1 MATFC
6 KTYPDTA
13 TAEEAVAELRAAGVP
28 AHAIRML
35 AGQGLHDIRRE
46 PVGMFAR
53 TLRPE
58 APVGTFANR
67 KRLRRQGYG
76 TYAGDPDSQRKGSFA
91 DSDRDMIVTYQGG
104 EHAHVAGR
112 RELLRALRDW
122 HVVDDTAEHVIDELH
137 EGHATVIVEISDL
150 TADEVRTRLDRLE
163 EGLGTA

>member
-6 KTYPDTA
+6 KTYPDAA

-28 AHAIRML
+28 DHAIRL
-35 AGQGLHDIRRE
+35 LTGQGLHDIRRE

-76 TYAGDPDSQRKGSFA
+76 TYAGDPDRQRKGSFA
-91 DSDRDMIVTYQGG
+91 DADRDVIVTYEGG

-112 RELLRALRDW
+112 REVLRALRDW
-122 HVVDDTAEHVIDELH
+122 HVVDDAAEHLIDEIH
-137 EGHATVIVEISDL
+137 AGHATVVVEISEIPP
-150 TADEVRTRLDRLE
+150 DEVRKRLDGARE
-163 EGLGTA
+163 EAPA